1 MARGLVNDVSQCGS
15 LGAPRSRYAGS
26 RNSIP
31 PPIQHTFAFR
41 RHGKRGAPEFEFQ
54 RQWAAWGA
62 DKPSANLSP
71 GSSPEDLDYS
81 GSRSR
86 ESCGAPCPNVVPA
99 LPLLPLTQVAPG
111 RGRRTGSGVGTPLQA
126 SPNIPDA
133 HLRGRP
139 PWPLI
144 LTPRKVPIVHLQ
156 SCFKVTLISKLLAAL
171 ACDYSCIN
179 QGEIMPV
186 TD

>member
-31 PPIQHTFAFR
+31 PPIQHTFASR

-86 ESCGAPCPNVVPA
+86 ESCGGPVSQCCACPP
-99 LPLLPLTQVAPG
+99 PPPPDPG
-111 RGRRTGSGVGTPLQA
+111 C
-126 SPNIPDA
+126 
-133 HLRGRP
+133 
-139 PWPLI
+139 
-144 LTPRKVPIVHLQ
+144 PR
-156 SCFKVTLISKLLAAL
+156 
-171 ACDYSCIN
+171 
-179 QGEIMPV
+179 QGEEDREWGGDSPASLSQHPRCPPQRAASLASNFNPEEGANRSFAKLFQSDSDKQIAGSPGV
-186 TD
+186 